1 MKLVRKGRQPTAGAK
16 LTREF
21 ARKDDSFARSTLIA
35 QAARLADRLEVLA
48 RLNSGD
54 AGAWL
59 AVKVAGQVAT
69 VVVTDLVRE
78 ERQQSEVLR
87 KLIMDIQKLGGDDA
101 GEQGGPKV
109 DRLAEIVADHYG
121 GRKRA

>member
-1 MKLVRKGRQPTAGAK
+1 M
-16 LTREF
+16 TREF
-21 ARKDDSFARSTLIA
+21 ARKDDSFARTTLIA

-101 GEQGGPKV
+101 GEQGGPQV
-109 DRLAEIVADHYG
+109 DRLAEIVANHYG